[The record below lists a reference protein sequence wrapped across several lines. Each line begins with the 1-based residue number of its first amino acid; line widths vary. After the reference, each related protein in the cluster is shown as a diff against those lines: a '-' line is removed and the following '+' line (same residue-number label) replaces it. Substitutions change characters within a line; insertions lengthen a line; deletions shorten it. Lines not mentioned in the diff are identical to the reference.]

1 VNGTIRSNIGR
12 VKLSDLEEVGGLKEL
27 NAIIERK
34 VMTLMNSAQPG
45 CNSYSGALQILAMR
59 EPELFLTRARLEL
72 DAEYREATIY
82 FERSASGQLINPAV
96 LQGGK
101 LVPIPAPI
109 DKAPINPSLTEDQE
123 LAVRIAGK
131 MNKMVAS
138 LGRRPSYTEA
148 LKLVASECPN
158 LMARR
163 ATAAGR
169 KRVDNYQ

>member
-1 VNGTIRSNIGR
+1 

-34 VMTLMNSAQPG
+34 VMALMNSAQPD
-45 CNSYSGALQILAMR
+45 CNSYSGALRTLAIK
-59 EPELFLTRARLEL
+59 EPELFLTKARLDL
-72 DAEYREATIY
+72 DAKYRGATIY

-96 LQGGK
+96 LQDGK

-109 DKAPINPSLTEDQE
+109 DTIPINPVLTEDQE
-123 LAVRIAGK
+123 LAVRIADK

-138 LGRRPSYTEA
+138 LGRGSSYTEA

-163 ATAAGR
+163 ATAARR